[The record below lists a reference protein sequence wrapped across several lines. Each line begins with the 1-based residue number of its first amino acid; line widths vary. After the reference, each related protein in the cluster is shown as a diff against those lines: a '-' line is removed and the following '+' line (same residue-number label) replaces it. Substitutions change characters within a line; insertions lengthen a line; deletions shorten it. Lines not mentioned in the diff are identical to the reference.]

1 MKKKFDKYIAQ
12 SSKGQIVALTLAF
25 VFLVVIGGFVGK
37 TVASDDNDDN
47 IKAFG
52 RSATWGF
59 MQCVDGGFVQ
69 ATIEN
74 STKTDGDKVTEP
86 APLSVILLSLGFW
99 LGGMILVSFFTGV
112 ATDFLNARR
121 EKILAGKIDYAFG
134 KKYVLIVGYDF
145 QVKNLLHML
154 LGEKPDHDVVLV
166 TDLSAEGIHEE
177 ILSEFS
183 PRAARH
189 LFLMR
194 KDLASPDSYTK
205 FTITGAAQIYLI
217 GDEGSIG
224 RDGKTLQVLE
234 ILAKKAIS
242 EPQGDRRRSVKVYM
256 HIEDSILYSQVR
268 AVKLP
273 ADELFLDGGIP
284 VFDLEVYNYYESWA
298 WECWGHRGA
307 KDGAEGYLPI
317 RHAKGSRHAELF
329 VIGAGR
335 MGRAIVSFAMPLMN
349 YGEAG
354 KHCKITVFDPDDL
367 QKAFLPDRGT
377 IDALPEIDVRF
388 ACMDGCSD
396 EANAIM
402 LEAVKRPET
411 SVTVVVALSDPG
423 TAVRAYSELSN
434 QLRRENVSILVWQA
448 THSNNCPNKAYLKMG
463 GPDSVADKTQVRYFG
478 MTDLLPWRDPA
489 RFEYGMAINYF
500 YECWFPYGKEYP
512 RSPKA
517 TSRDF
522 LSAAKAMWNA
532 DAPTGSRC
540 GEVVAG
546 VVWGGTKRWK
556 KWASVNSGDT
566 FKEKSV
572 LFDGVP
578 YEKAAETV
586 LKAEHNRWWTEKL
599 LSGWTYDPKVV
610 TGDESHADKPNMLHG
625 DMVPSEMLSEGV
637 KDKDKI
643 NIAAMAVYGFI

>member
-1 MKKKFDKYIAQ
+1 MKKAFDKYIAQ
-12 SSKGQIVALTLAF
+12 SSKGQFFALTLAF
-25 VFLVVIGGFVGK
+25 VVLVVIGGFVGNNI
-37 TVASDDNDDN
+37 AGDENDDN
-47 IKAFG
+47 LKAFG

-74 STKTDGDKVTEP
+74 STKMDGDKVTEP
-86 APLSVILLSLGFW
+86 APMSVILLSLGFW

-121 EKILAGKIDYAFG
+121 EKILAGKIGYSFG
-134 KKYVLIVGYDF
+134 KKYFLVIGYDF
-145 QVKNLLHML
+145 QVKNLVHML
-154 LGEKPDHDVVLV
+154 LGEKPDHDVVLI
-166 TDLSAEGIHEE
+166 TDLSVEGIHEE
-177 ILSEFS
+177 ILPEFS

-189 LFLMR
+189 LFVMR
-194 KDLASPDSYTK
+194 KDIASPDSYTD
-205 FTITGAAQIYLI
+205 FTITGAEQIYLI
-217 GDEGSIG
+217 GDEESVG
-224 RDGKTLQVLE
+224 RDGKTLRVLE
-234 ILAKKAIS
+234 ILAKKAGS
-242 EPQGDRRRSVKVYM
+242 EPQGAGRNSVKVFM
-256 HIEDSILYSQVR
+256 HIEDSSLYSQVR

-273 ADELFLDGGIP
+273 ADGFFRDGGIP

-317 RHAKGSRHAELF
+317 RHVKGSRHAELF

-335 MGRAIVSFAMPLMN
+335 MGRAIVNFAMPLMN

-354 KHCKITVFDPDDL
+354 KHCRITVFDPDDR
-367 QKAFLPDRGT
+367 KRVFLPDRET
-377 IDALPEIDVRF
+377 IDALPELDVRF
-388 ACMDGCSD
+388 ACVDGCSD

-402 LEAVKRPET
+402 LEAVRRPET
-411 SVTVVVALSDPG
+411 SVTIVVALSDPG
-423 TAVRAYSELSN
+423 SAIRAYSELSN
-434 QLRRENVSILVWQA
+434 RLRRENVSILVWQA
-448 THSNNCPNKAYLKMG
+448 THSNNCPNRVYLKMG

-478 MTDLLPWRDPA
+478 MTDQLPWRAAA

-512 RSPKA
+512 PSPKA
-517 TSRDF
+517 TDRDF
-522 LSAAKAMWNA
+522 PAAAKAMWTA
-532 DAPTGSRC
+532 DEPTRSRC
-540 GEVVAG
+540 GEVEAG
-546 VVWGGTKRWK
+546 VAWGRTKRWK

-572 LFDGVP
+572 LFDDVA
-578 YEKAAETV
+578 YEEAAEIV
-586 LKAEHNRWWTEKL
+586 LRAEHNRWWTEKL
-599 LSGWTYDPKVV
+599 LSGWTYDPKVAA
-610 TGDESHADKPNMLHG
+610 GNESHADKQNMLHG
-625 DMVPSEMLSEGV
+625 DMVPSENLPEGV